1 MKNNKIVIAVD
12 FDGTCVTH
20 NYPELGKDIGAVP
33 ILKRLVEKGHKLI
46 LYTMRSN
53 HNQEKLLE
61 NGYKIH
67 KGDFLQQAIDWFVDN
82 DIPLYAIQRNPTQDE
97 WTQSP
102 KCYANL
108 YIDDAALGCPLIY
121 NINISDRPFVDWEIV
136 EQLLI
141 IKRIL

>member
-33 ILKRLVEKGHKLI
+33 ILKRLVDKGHKLI

-53 HNQEKLLE
+53 ENEEKLLE

-121 NINISDRPFVDWEIV
+121 NINISDRPFVDWERV

-141 IKRIL
+141 VKGLL